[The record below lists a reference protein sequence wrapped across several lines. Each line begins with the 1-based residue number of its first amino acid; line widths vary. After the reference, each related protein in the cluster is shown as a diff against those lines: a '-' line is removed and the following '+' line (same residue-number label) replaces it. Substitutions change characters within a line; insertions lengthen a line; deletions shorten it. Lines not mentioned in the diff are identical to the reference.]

1 MDCLEAQISFP
12 GSESFQ
18 AEQTIYVG
26 DWSTTQEGDVE
37 AEVAD
42 TSTDEE
48 ASTGEDVSQESDTS
62 TEKTNGV
69 PTATEGNDEALN

>member
-1 MDCLEAQISFP
+1 MEADS
-12 GSESFQ
+12 
-18 AEQTIYVG
+18 
-26 DWSTTQEGDVE
+26 
-37 AEVAD
+37 AD

>member
-26 DWSTTQEGDVE
+26 DWSTTQEGNVE
-37 AEVAD
+37 AEVDD
-42 TSTDEE
+42 TSTEEE